1 LEKAS
6 SRFTGDFADVTQEWK
21 RMLAEFI
28 GTFGLV
34 LGSAGG
40 TVVAKS
46 FGQPVDIITGCFS
59 GGLMLMALIYA
70 LADVSGAHFNPAV
83 TIAFALRK
91 DFPWYRVP
99 GYVFAQIAGATL
111 AAAIFLLLFGPSSG
125 LGVVYPANGVSDMA
139 SLCVETIL
147 TMLLIIT
154 VLGTASGARIV
165 GHNAAIAVSSF
176 IIAANLFGGSLTG
189 AAMNPARVIGPDIVA
204 GNFNSCWIYII
215 GSLLGA
221 VIAVLLARALRGKG
235 NEAEKAAALGRTEKT
250 ADKNSF

>member
-1 LEKAS
+1 
-6 SRFTGDFADVTQEWK
+6 
-21 RMLAEFI
+21 
-28 GTFGLV
+28 
-34 LGSAGG
+34 
-40 TVVAKS
+40 
-46 FGQPVDIITGCFS
+46 
-59 GGLMLMALIYA
+59 
-70 LADVSGAHFNPAV
+70 
-83 TIAFALRK
+83 
-91 DFPWYRVP
+91 
-99 GYVFAQIAGATL
+99 
-111 AAAIFLLLFGPSSG
+111 